1 MTANEQSYAEARE
14 GRAERT
20 TRPPELSSW
29 LRALFANWK
38 LLAAGAVM
46 GLGLA
51 GAYLLTSPRQYASEA
66 LIAPSRSITQVQFEP
81 KIQTVNDSSPQPGT
95 SALTPERRQALVDL
109 VRSTE
114 IEQKVIQALQ
124 GQFPAEELRPG
135 ELIQRVRAS
144 LRPRSEILS
153 IQAESTSPDAA
164 VAVTNAWAS
173 EYVDQVNRIYA
184 SAGPDNSILALH
196 DKAQR
201 DLQQAQN
208 ALINSMRESRLEQ
221 LDSSIRDRE
230 HRMFLLQSAY
240 QAGAYSQPDNS
251 AAAQQQ
257 KAPQQTTSPNIPAGT
272 RPPAATVD
280 AATARGD
287 YRLAEVRTLDD
298 LAQTIRRLDATRENV
313 RVLLSQADSGDSP
326 SSGVALTLVK
336 AQLVSISDGLPRQTQ
351 LQLPATNSGSADE
364 LRSLADN
371 IDQVRDRVA
380 AEFETRRATYEQNR
394 DAQIAALDDELRT
407 LRSQREQADAE
418 RKQLT
423 LQRDVAL
430 DTYTALARKVEEQ
443 RIAQGAVG
451 HEVELASRAAF
462 AVSGGKNVVLTLT
475 ASFVLGAL
483 VVAAIVLLQLRPWLP
498 REERVVVRPYH
509 PLERRQARVIDN

>member
-1 MTANEQSYAEARE
+1 
-14 GRAERT
+14 
-20 TRPPELSSW
+20 
-29 LRALFANWK
+29 
-38 LLAAGAVM
+38 
-46 GLGLA
+46 
-51 GAYLLTSPRQYASEA
+51 
-66 LIAPSRSITQVQFEP
+66 
-81 KIQTVNDSSPQPGT
+81 
-95 SALTPERRQALVDL
+95 
-109 VRSTE
+109 
-114 IEQKVIQALQ
+114 
-124 GQFPAEELRPG
+124 
-135 ELIQRVRAS
+135 
-144 LRPRSEILS
+144 
-153 IQAESTSPDAA
+153 